1 MFVSLFLCN
10 ETDSLRK
17 KKKKNTWY
25 HLVKTRY
32 PNIVWSLLL
41 HKSMTL
47 RFFTSITRSKPECKE
62 LHTSYI
68 QEKLYRYD
76 DLYTGSSLLEKKK
89 PDQGILR
96 SL

>member
-1 MFVSLFLCN
+1 
-10 ETDSLRK
+10 
-17 KKKKNTWY
+17 
-25 HLVKTRY
+25 
-32 PNIVWSLLL
+32 
-41 HKSMTL
+41 MTL